1 MAKRRPQTANRRD
14 IYADVTERII
24 AAIEADPAYPQ
35 MPWRRTGGDLFLPK
49 NALSKKHYN
58 GINIVMLWSIAEM
71 NGYDIPIWATYRQWA
86 ELGAQVRK
94 GEKSAPVIFYKEYET
109 DPDPDN
115 TDDDGKRR
123 VARASHVFN
132 CAQVDGWTLPEP
144 PTLLGPIER
153 IAAVD
158 QFVTAT
164 HAKIGHGGAS
174 AYYQPSTDIIRMP
187 DEGLFNGTDT
197 MTRTEGY
204 YATLLHELTHWT
216 GAEHRLARDFSRR
229 FGDHAYAAEELVAEL
244 ASAFLS
250 AELNVTQDT
259 RPDHAQYLAQWLKI
273 MKSDA
278 KAIFTAAAKA
288 SEAATYLKGLQGSA

>member
-1 MAKRRPQTANRRD
+1 MAKNRTQIASRRD
-14 IYADVTERII
+14 IYADVTNKII
-24 AAIEADPAYPQ
+24 AAIEADPANPQ

-49 NALSKKHYN
+49 NALSKNHYN
-58 GINIVMLWSIAEM
+58 GINIVMLWSVAEIS
-71 NGYDIPIWATYRQWA
+71 GYDIPIWATYRQWA

-144 PTLLGPIER
+144 PALLGPIER
-153 IAAVD
+153 IAVVD
-158 QFVTAT
+158 QFIAAT
-164 HAKIGHGGAS
+164 RAKIEHGGES
-174 AYYQPSTDIIRMP
+174 AYYQPSTDMIRMP

-197 MTRTEGY
+197 MTREEGY

-216 GAEHRLARDFSRR
+216 GAEHRLARDFSGR
-229 FGDHAYAAEELVAEL
+229 FGDEAYAAEELVAEL

-250 AELNVTQDT
+250 AELGVTMDT
-259 RPDHAQYLAQWLKI
+259 RPDHAHYLAHWLKI
-273 MKSDA
+273 MKADS